1 MLVGDR
7 IAQPLH
13 GPWIHASK
21 RIQVRLQ
28 VHLLLQV
35 YGGQQEQIRGCHPA
49 FLSHACLCIPVYT
62 HTGLH
67 ACTEA
72 QMFEVL
78 CVKEPPRSLAFWH
91 HLLVSLC

>member
-21 RIQVRLQ
+21 RVQPRLQ
-28 VHLLLQV
+28 AHLLLEV
-35 YGGQQEQIRGCHPA
+35 YGGQQEHMRGCHSTS
-49 FLSHACLCIPVYT
+49 LSHAYLCIDVHK

-67 ACTEA
+67 ACTQA

-78 CVKEPPRSLAFWH
+78 RVKEPAQSLAF
-91 HLLVSLC
+91 